1 MKGFGSFITVFSSV
15 LTLVGAS
22 NVVDLNP
29 KNFDKEILKGG
40 RPALVEFFAVSI
52 SPSYPLSRVSE
63 ASCTD

>member
-22 NVVDLNP
+22 NVVDLDP
-29 KNFDKEILKGG
+29 RNFDKEILKGG

-52 SPSYPLSRVSE
+52 TFLSIESSFESESY
-63 ASCTD
+63 